1 MAGPKSPDISGGQY
15 QLPFGEGKAPKPS
28 GWKDPVKERL
38 EEQVASG
45 FERSAEQYGIS
56 VDQVRSVVDI
66 LGTESPKAFELIR
79 GGMSP
84 NEAIAKV
91 NQGK

>member
-1 MAGPKSPDISGGQY
+1 MAEPKWEGTPAGQP
-15 QLPFGEGKAPKPS
+15 QLPFGQGRELKPNN
-28 GWKDPVKERL
+28 WVDPIKKRL
-38 EEQVASG
+38 DEQVASG

-56 VDQVRSVVDI
+56 VDQVRSVVDA
-66 LGTESPKAFELIR
+66 LGTESPRAFELIR

-84 NEAIAKV
+84 GEAIAKV